1 MDGKMIWIPLV
12 VGYVLD
18 LLLGDPRWLP
28 HPVRLF
34 GNLIGWGERVLNRE
48 RAENGEGAIIGK
60 RAEDGEKA
68 ANGERGRNDHTYRFM
83 KGAVMTIVLCLGV
96 YSFFYYMQE
105 VLPVWARY
113 IFNSIFVFYGL
124 ANKSLL
130 QEGKAVYEALYQQ
143 GLEAGRK
150 RLSWIVGRDT
160 SKLEENQIRV
170 AVLETLSENLS
181 DGVIAPLCFYAAGG
195 VPAMML
201 YKMINTLDSMIGYKN
216 ERYLYFGRFAARLDD
231 VANYIPARFTALLMV
246 VLTWSQRGWHYILKY
261 GHQHAS
267 PNSGYPEAA
276 LAGILHCRFGGP
288 NVYHGVLVEKP
299 YIGEQQRVIKH
310 GELGRVMLINHAV
323 TFVMVV
329 LIVVLRGLTL

>member
-1 MDGKMIWIPLV
+1 MDSKIIWVPLLA
-12 VGYVLD
+12 GYVLD

-34 GNLIGWGERVLNRE
+34 GNMIAFGEKRLNKGAHRLLK
-48 RAENGEGAIIGK
+48 GAI
-60 RAEDGEKA
+60 
-68 ANGERGRNDHTYRFM
+68 
-83 KGAVMTIVLCLGV
+83 MTSLLCLGV
-96 YSFFYYMQE
+96 YAFFYYMQE
-105 VLPVWARY
+105 ILPVWARY
-113 IFNSIFVFYGL
+113 IFNTIFVFYGL

-130 QEGKAVYEALYQQ
+130 DEGKAVYYTLYHQ

-160 SKLEENQIRV
+160 SKLQENQIRV

-181 DGVIAPLCFYAAGG
+181 DGVIAPLCFYAVGG

-201 YKMINTLDSMIGYKN
+201 YKMINTLDSMIGYKS

-231 VANYIPARFTALLMV
+231 AANYVPARITAFLMV
-246 VLTWSQRGWHYILKY
+246 IVTASQRGWKFILKY

-267 PNSGYPEAA
+267 PNSGYPESA
-276 LAGILHCRFGGP
+276 LAGIMNCRFGGP

-299 YIGEQQRVIKH
+299 YIGENQREIKH
-310 GELGRVMLINHAV
+310 EELRKVMFINHAV
-323 TFVMVV
+323 TFVVVV
-329 LIVVLRGLTL
+329 LIAMLFIFL